1 MKKLLMTVAAVFAVS
16 SSWAVV
22 GVIKSNG
29 DVKKGDIKWNSRAK
43 AYELKAGKISVTYAL
58 DKVDSL
64 EIEKPKNFDSLVKA
78 VESGT
83 GSSAVK
89 GLSNIISEYKMLQ
102 WDKPAVRYLAEA
114 YLQMKQPQKAF
125 DTARI
130 ILDEDITF
138 AYKGE
143 IAPVYWQAL
152 LETNRKSLLEN
163 CLKRAVAEGSRPLSA
178 EALLMRGDIFL
189 KDNGDGIENCRRA
202 LIDSY
207 LKVALMYNDADCV
220 VPRRKAMLKCAAMF
234 EKMGLSDQAQN
245 MRNNAAALN

>member
-1 MKKLLMTVAAVFAVS
+1 
-16 SSWAVV
+16 
-22 GVIKSNG
+22 
-29 DVKKGDIKWNSRAK
+29 
-43 AYELKAGKISVTYAL
+43 
-58 DKVDSL
+58 
-64 EIEKPKNFDSLVKA
+64 
-78 VESGT
+78 
-83 GSSAVK
+83 
-89 GLSNIISEYKMLQ
+89 
-102 WDKPAVRYLAEA
+102 
-114 YLQMKQPQKAF
+114 MKQPQKAF